1 MSITVNFKAL
11 IGAVVAAIATVMT
24 ANGSIDN
31 YIAFAGE
38 ANAAAFCL
46 VSGMMTILCA
56 AGSFTVNR

>member
-1 MSITVNFKAL
+1 MSITFNSKAAA
-11 IGAVVAAIATVMT
+11 GAIVAAIATVMT

-31 YIAFAGE
+31 YITFAGE

-56 AGSFTVNR
+56 AGSFTVNH